1 MLASWIAVG
10 LLVACATWWLMRRRG
25 SAAAH
30 SPEDQ
35 PLPPTALAS
44 RVAAVPAVELPA
56 VQRPVPEALAVLT
69 LQSAERLSPEK
80 REWFAEALR
89 EIPRPPSALHRLVS
103 LDFITAA
110 SSSELADLVMSE
122 PMVAAKV
129 MAKVHSPIY
138 GLREPVTKIGQAIT
152 FIGTTSVRNVCLRY
166 LLDESFASQN
176 AHVTKIFET
185 LGEASM
191 LGSELSFRLAQRLQL
206 PDAAGLMTHV
216 LLSFTGHLA
225 ATVLQLKVR
234 QTVSDSAAIPLLQ
247 RIYLEQ
253 QELGLAG
260 SEIGRLL
267 MQEWSLP
274 PALIDSVAAIDRVL
288 VTPMEAALPAQAA
301 HRAVGYLCA
310 RLGERLA
317 DGRLETLDGVDALL
331 DEDVDFH
338 RLQGYL
344 ALPALRDLRKAL
356 QAPDLL
362 AGLSRNAC

>member
-1 MLASWIAVG
+1 MLPE
-10 LLVACATWWLMRRRG
+10 VA
-25 SAAAH
+25 
-30 SPEDQ
+30 
-35 PLPPTALAS
+35 AL
-44 RVAAVPAVELPA
+44 RVAVPAPDGTLP
-56 VQRPVPEALAVLT
+56 VQGPVPEALAVLS

-80 REWFAEALR
+80 REWFADALR
-89 EIPRPPSALHRLVS
+89 EIPRPPSALHKLVS
-103 LDFITAA
+103 LDFITSA

-176 AHVTKIFET
+176 AHGTKIFET
-185 LGEASM
+185 LGEAST
-191 LGSELSFRLAQRLQL
+191 LGSELSFRVAQRLQL

-234 QTVSDSAAIPLLQ
+234 RTVSDSAAISLLQ
-247 RIYLEQ
+247 RIYLQQ

-274 PALIDSVAAIDRVL
+274 PALIDSVAAIDQVL
-288 VTPMEAALPAQAA
+288 VTTVEAAPSA
-301 HRAVGYLCA
+301 HAVQRAVGYLCA

-331 DEDVDFH
+331 EQDVDFH
-338 RLQGYL
+338 HLQSYL
-344 ALPALRDLRKAL
+344 ALPALRELRKVL
-356 QAPDLL
+356 KAPDLL
-362 AGLSRNAC
+362 AGLSRPAC